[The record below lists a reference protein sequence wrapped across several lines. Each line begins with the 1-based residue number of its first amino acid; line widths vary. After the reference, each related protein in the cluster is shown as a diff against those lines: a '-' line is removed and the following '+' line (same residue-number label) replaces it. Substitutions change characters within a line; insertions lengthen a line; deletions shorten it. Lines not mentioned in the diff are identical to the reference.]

1 MRLRRRLAS
10 LAAALA
16 ASAAP
21 ALPARAEPLVL
32 RADPPS
38 LVLGAGARATIFIE
52 APAEPLPRVTV
63 NAGRLG
69 EVRALGDGRFE
80 VDYVPP
86 STSWPQVAIVAA
98 SSADR
103 WGWTAVPLSGRGVA
117 TARSTPHAEIR
128 VTIGDRSFGP
138 VRADAS
144 GEAQVPVVVPAG
156 VDRAYHRDKPLD
168 LNVPPSA
175 HVHLALGRDAAP
187 ADVAQEVPLRA
198 FAVTPAGAPR
208 AGAPV
213 VVEVTA
219 GEVVALAEVAPGEL
233 AAIWRLPPG
242 RAEPATATVRLA
254 DEEGLGFEASL
265 ARPAGAPARLA
276 LEADPVRTVAGQG
289 PPVALRLAVTDAM
302 GNPVAA
308 EPRLETSLGT
318 VSAPAPAGPGAWEA
332 RLEPPATA
340 LRATRIEMVAR
351 AGGLEGRAA
360 VELAPAPVPAPAP
373 AGPRVRRVSAAPKV
387 GLATSPGGLAAAY
400 AGAEGAYRP
409 ALLDGRLALALEVGG
424 FVRERTDEVTV
435 GEQRLSVHG
444 RVRYVPAL
452 ATARLLRA
460 LGERQ
465 AVWGGAGAGV
475 AHVAAEVSV
484 GTGPVGSESGV
495 VPVLHASAGWGLRA
509 GRATPFA
516 EARLAWHG
524 DPRFDALRGSL
535 TTLTLVL
542 GCRYD
547 AF

>member
-10 LAAALA
+10 LAAAALA
-16 ASAAP
+16 TSAAP

-38 LVLGAGARATIFIE
+38 LVLGAGARATISIE
-52 APAEPLPRVTV
+52 APGDALPRVTV

-69 EVRALGDGRFE
+69 EVRALGGGRFE
-80 VDYVPP
+80 VDYLPP

-138 VRADAS
+138 VRADAA

-156 VDRAYHRDKPLD
+156 VDRAYHRDQPLD
-168 LNVPPSA
+168 LNVPPSP

-198 FAVTPAGAPR
+198 FAVTPSGAPR

-213 VVEVTA
+213 GVEVTA

-242 RAEPATATVRLA
+242 RAEPATATARLA
-254 DEEGLGFEASL
+254 DEEGLGVEASL

-308 EPRLETSLGT
+308 EPRLETSLGS
-318 VSAPAPAGPGAWEA
+318 VSPLAPTAPGAWEA
-332 RLEPPATA
+332 RLEPPAA
-340 LRATRIEMVAR
+340 APAATRVEVVAR

-360 VELAPAPVPAPAP
+360 VELAPAPVP

-387 GLATSPGGLAAAY
+387 GLATSPGGLATAY

-409 ALLDGRLALALEVGG
+409 ALLGGRLALALEVGG

-435 GEQRLSVHG
+435 GDQRLSVHG

-452 ATARLLRA
+452 ATARLSRA

-475 AHVAAEVSV
+475 AHVAADVSV
-484 GTGPVGSESGV
+484 GTGPVGAESGV

-547 AF
+547 AL